1 MKGLAFLKFLLPLAG
16 FAVIAAFLYK
26 GLWMDPREIPSPLIG
41 KPAPDF
47 DLPAVDDPARR
58 ISRKDM
64 LGKVWIFNAWASWC
78 VACREEHP
86 VLVEFSKQ
94 GMVTIIGL
102 DYKDTRA
109 EGGRWLSQF
118 GNPYQASVFDEKGL
132 VGIDYGV
139 TGVPE
144 TFVVDKEGIVRY
156 KKSGPVTPE
165 LLQGTL
171 VPLIKKLNA

>member
-1 MKGLAFLKFLLPLAG
+1 MKIPGFLKFSLPLAG
-16 FAVIAAFLYK
+16 FVVIAAFLYK

-47 DLPAVDDPARR
+47 DLPSVGDPDKR
-58 ISRKDM
+58 ISRKDL

-102 DYKDTRA
+102 DYKDERA
-109 EGGRWLSQF
+109 AGGRWLQQL
-118 GNPYQASVFDEKGL
+118 GNPYQDSVFDEKGL

-144 TFVVDKEGIVRY
+144 TFVVDKQGVIRY

-165 LLQGTL
+165 LLRDTL
-171 VPLIKKLNA
+171 VPLILKLNA